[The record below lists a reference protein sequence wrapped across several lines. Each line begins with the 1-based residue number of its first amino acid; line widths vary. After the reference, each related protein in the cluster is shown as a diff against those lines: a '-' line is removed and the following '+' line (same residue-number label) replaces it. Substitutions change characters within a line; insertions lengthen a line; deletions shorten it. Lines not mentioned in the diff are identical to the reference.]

1 MIFTEV
7 LDGIKMKKVFYCLLV
22 LIACTNVANA
32 AEQMTEAQLGQILF
46 LDPNFSVNRTMSC
59 ATCHDPSNSFSDQRE
74 NVGLAMVSLGDDSK
88 SLGTRNTPM
97 AAYSSTSP
105 SFHFDQVLKEYV
117 GGQFLDGRANTLA
130 DQAMGPPLNPVE
142 MGLPNAKTLVE
153 RVKEN
158 PFYVSTFKR
167 LYGDNVFDP
176 SSTEAVLPA
185 FQGFANALQAF
196 ENTEQFATYD
206 SKYDRFLKGEYDLTV
221 LEDLGRTLFFSN
233 NNVNCNS
240 CHMLKTEDSPK
251 EPFTNHQ
258 YRNIGVP
265 SNAQLIALGHIQE
278 DFIDH
283 GLLENPAVD
292 DLKYDGKFKNPS
304 LRNVA
309 VTAPYMHNGVFKEL
323 RTVMEFYDHYNN
335 TERTINPE
343 TGKPWRSPEVPT
355 TVDKEDLKAQA
366 LTDRKIDALVAFMK
380 TLTDKRFEPLLMLDN
395 KSQ

>member
-1 MIFTEV
+1 MRKF
-7 LDGIKMKKVFYCLLV
+7 LYLLFIGLV
-22 LIACTNVANA
+22 SAQANA
-32 AEQMTEAQLGQILF
+32 AVLTEAQLGQILF

-59 ATCHDPSNSFSDQRE
+59 ATCHEPTKSFTDSRE
-74 NVGLAMVSLGDDSK
+74 TVGLGMISLGDDGK

-97 AAYSSTSP
+97 AAYAHTSP
-105 SFHFDQVLKEYV
+105 SFHFNEELQEYV
-117 GGQFLDGRANTLA
+117 GGQFWDGRANTLA

-142 MGLPNAKTLVE
+142 MGFPDAETVVQ
-153 RVKEN
+153 RIQEN
-158 PFYVSTFKR
+158 PFYMDNFKR
-167 LYGDNVFDP
+167 LYGETVFEQQSKKGDI
-176 SSTEAVLPA
+176 LPA
-185 FQGFANALQAF
+185 FNGFAQAIQAF
-196 ENTEQFATYD
+196 EEGEEFASYD
-206 SKYDRFLKGEYDLTV
+206 SKYDRFLKGEYELTV

-265 SNAQLIALGHIQE
+265 SNAQLIALGHVKE

-292 DLKYDGKFKNPS
+292 DPKYDGKFKNPS

-343 TGKPWRSPEVPT
+343 TGKPWRLPEIPE
-355 TVDKEDLKAQA
+355 TVDKEDLTAHA

-380 TLTDKRFEPLLMLDN
+380 TLTDKRFEPLLEKQEKLE
-395 KSQ
+395 KEKKAAQ